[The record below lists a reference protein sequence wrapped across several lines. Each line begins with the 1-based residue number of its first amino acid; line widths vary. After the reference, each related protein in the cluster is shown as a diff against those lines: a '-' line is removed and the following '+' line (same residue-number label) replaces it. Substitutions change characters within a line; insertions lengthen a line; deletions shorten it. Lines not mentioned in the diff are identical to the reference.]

1 MLQSGNQS
9 GLPGHWQIGKYQC
22 GEFLYC
28 CFFATNSLAE
38 LPPSPSFIG
47 EIKRS
52 EQGKL
57 IVVPAPQNEQA
68 LPPSPERQPVTVN
81 RKNNTKMPD
90 SPDPGATHQDDP
102 ATQAAQSTKA
112 NNPPKCSSGAITC
125 IEAIS
130 TGNKSQASVPLT
142 FGQPFK
148 ANDLPKGSRL
158 LARDNSGN
166 LPIQMDEESSH
177 RDGSIRFAVLST
189 QITDLKAGEKRVIN
203 LYKDPSPIAQTVAPE
218 PDPSAFDIKLAA
230 KIYSPQITQIT
241 FGNRSGTT
249 PGIPFEAGEEIT
261 LQLGDAA
268 EERFS
273 HRVTAEQAGG
283 SFPNLT
289 RLAEAFRD
297 LINSRSQQFK
307 AYKLAEGGGYEKL
320 WVTTKRTDGQAFSV
334 KFVYSGKARTGA
346 TNLQTFAVPRYF
358 VASGRPAL
366 EQAIKTRTKARLQG
380 PVTREYALVAPFIET
395 ATGKKHPQLTARL
408 HARFLENNRRIR
420 TDVVLENNW
429 AYEPDPG
436 NLTYELTIQ
445 VGNKTV
451 FHQAAFTHYHH
462 SRWHKVLWIG
472 GTAPQV
478 SIRHNMPYF
487 IASKA
492 TWNYDLSLPI
502 PEQVLID
509 EHNRL
514 AKANTQPMGAAFITE
529 AFGTTG
535 GRPEIGPLPRWTA
548 LYLLTQDARAEKS
561 MLANA
566 DAAAGIPIHYRD
578 FPTGLPLS
586 LDDHPGM
593 SFSADKSEP
602 KDRLPAL

>member
-1 MLQSGNQS
+1 MWRIFIL
-9 GLPGHWQIGKYQC
+9 L
-22 GEFLYC
+22 
-28 CFFATNSLAE
+28 FFATNSLAE

-57 IVVPAPQNEQA
+57 IVVPASQNEQA
-68 LPPSPERQPVTVN
+68 LPPSPERQPVTVD
-81 RKNNTKMPD
+81 RKINTKMPD

-189 QITDLKAGEKRVIN
+189 QITDLKPGEKRVIN

-307 AYKLAEGGGYEKL
+307 AYKLGEGGGYEKL
-320 WVTTKRTDGQAFSV
+320 WITTKRTDGQAFSV
-334 KFVYSGKARTGA
+334 KFVYSGKARTRRHQPSNIRC
-346 TNLQTFAVPRYF
+346 TPTFRGFRQP
-358 VASGRPAL
+358 G
-366 EQAIKTRTKARLQG
+366 TRTGTQSPYEAAPARPG
-380 PVTREYALVAPFIET
+380 HTRIRAGRSVYRNRYRKEASPTYRTTARPFSRKQS
-395 ATGKKHPQLTARL
+395 ASPNRRCTGKQL
-408 HARFLENNRRIR
+408 
-420 TDVVLENNW
+420 
-429 AYEPDPG
+429 
-436 NLTYELTIQ
+436 
-445 VGNKTV
+445 
-451 FHQAAFTHYHH
+451 
-462 SRWHKVLWIG
+462 
-472 GTAPQV
+472 
-478 SIRHNMPYF
+478 
-487 IASKA
+487 
-492 TWNYDLSLPI
+492 
-502 PEQVLID
+502 
-509 EHNRL
+509 
-514 AKANTQPMGAAFITE
+514 
-529 AFGTTG
+529 
-535 GRPEIGPLPRWTA
+535 
-548 LYLLTQDARAEKS
+548 
-561 MLANA
+561 
-566 DAAAGIPIHYRD
+566 GI
-578 FPTGLPLS
+578 
-586 LDDHPGM
+586 
-593 SFSADKSEP
+593 
-602 KDRLPAL
+602 